1 MELPLVKNDAVV
13 FGILMVVLALIF
25 RTAQSECPAFRRF
38 YRFVPPLLLC
48 YFIPALLQYP
58 LGLISSEVSRI
69 YLVTSNY
76 LLPASLVL
84 LCLGIDFKALM
95 GLGPKALIVFLA
107 GALGVIIGGPLA
119 LLLVQKLA
127 PGLIATDPDQLWRG
141 LSTVAG
147 SWIGGGANQTAMK
160 EIFQVPDGLF
170 ASMILVDVLIANIWM
185 GLLLYGASITGRI
198 DRWLRADSSAI
209 DALRDKMERYRA
221 SVERNPGMTDL
232 ILLMAVAFGGVA
244 IGHLAADIVVP
255 WLAERYE
262 ATLVRLRLESLLS
275 GFFWLIVVTTTVGV
289 VLSFTKARALEG
301 VGASKWGSVFIYLL
315 VVSIGMKMNLREI
328 ADNMGLL
335 VVGVVWIIIHG
346 VLMLAVARWIRAPFF
361 FVAVGSQANIGGAA
375 SAPIV
380 ASAFSPALASV
391 GVLLAVLGYAL
402 GTYGGIVA
410 AFLMRAVTGGG

>member
-25 RTAQSECPAFRRF
+25 RTAQSERPFFRRF

-69 YLVTSNY
+69 YVVTSNY

-84 LCLGIDFKALM
+84 LCLGIDFKALV

-107 GALGVIIGGPLA
+107 GSVGVILGGPAA

-127 PGLIATDPDQLWRG
+127 PGLITTDPDELWRG

-170 ASMILVDVLIANIWM
+170 ASMIVVDVLIANIWM
-185 GLLLYGASITGRI
+185 GLLLYGAGITGRI

-209 DALRDKMERYRA
+209 DELRDKMERYRA

-255 WLAERYE
+255 WLAEHYE
-262 ATLVRLRLESLLS
+262 ATLIRLRLESLLS

-301 VGASKWGSVFIYLL
+301 VGASKWGGVFIYLL
-315 VVSIGMKMNLREI
+315 VASIGMKMNLREI

-335 VVGVVWIIIHG
+335 VVGAVWMLIHG
-346 VLMLAVARWIRAPFF
+346 ALMLAVARWIRAPFF

-410 AFLMRAVTGGG
+410 AFLMRAVSGGG